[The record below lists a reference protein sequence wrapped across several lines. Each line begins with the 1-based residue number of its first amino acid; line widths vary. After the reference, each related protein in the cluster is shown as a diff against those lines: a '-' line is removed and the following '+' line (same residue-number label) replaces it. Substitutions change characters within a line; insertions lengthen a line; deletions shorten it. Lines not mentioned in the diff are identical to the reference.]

1 MRSFINK
8 RPIFCYYGVRQIHLI
23 WMENYFMK
31 NDLDYGTI
39 GVRVRAARKKLGL
52 TQEDLANRTE
62 LTVPYIS
69 NIENNHTKLSLVT
82 ITAIANALETTIDSL
97 MYDNLN
103 VLTTQ
108 YDADIKD
115 IVDDCTD
122 REKAIILDVVRQ
134 LKVSLRSN

>member
-1 MRSFINK
+1 MIDNYVTGAQIKNLRENK
-8 RPIFCYYGVRQIHLI
+8 
-23 WMENYFMK
+23 K
-31 NDLDYGTI
+31 
-39 GVRVRAARKKLGL
+39 L
-52 TQEDLANRTE
+52 TQEELANRTE

-134 LKVSLRSN
+134 LKVSLRQN

>member
-1 MRSFINK
+1 
-8 RPIFCYYGVRQIHLI
+8 
-23 WMENYFMK
+23 MK
-31 NDLDYGTI
+31 NELDYGTI

-52 TQEDLANRTE
+52 TQEELANRTE

-82 ITAIANALETTIDSL
+82 ITEIANALETTIDSL
-97 MYDNLN
+97 MYDNLK

-115 IVDDCTD
+115 VVDDCTD
-122 REKAIILDVVRQ
+122 HEKAIILDVVKQ
-134 LKVSLRSN
+134 LKQSLRKN

>member
-1 MRSFINK
+1 
-8 RPIFCYYGVRQIHLI
+8 
-23 WMENYFMK
+23 MK
-31 NDLDYGTI
+31 NELDYGTI

-52 TQEDLANRTE
+52 TQEELANRTE

-82 ITAIANALETTIDSL
+82 ITATANALDTTIDSL
-97 MYDNLN
+97 MYDNLK

-115 IVDDCTD
+115 VVDDCTD
-122 REKAIILDVVRQ
+122 HEKAIILDVVKQ
-134 LKVSLRSN
+134 LKQSLREN

>member
-1 MRSFINK
+1 MEDELTLWILR
-8 RPIFCYYGVRQIHLI
+8 GIH
-23 WMENYFMK
+23 YMK

-39 GVRVRAARKKLGL
+39 VVRVRAARKKLGL
-52 TQEDLANRTE
+52 TQEELANRTE

-82 ITAIANALETTIDSL
+82 ITAIANALDTTIDSL
-97 MYDNLN
+97 MYDNLK

-115 IVDDCTD
+115 VVDDCTD
-122 REKAIILDVVRQ
+122 HEKAIILDVVKQ
-134 LKVSLRSN
+134 LKKSLREN

>member
-1 MRSFINK
+1 MKDELTLWILR
-8 RPIFCYYGVRQIHLI
+8 GIH
-23 WMENYFMK
+23 YMK

-39 GVRVRAARKKLGL
+39 VVRVRAARKKLGL
-52 TQEDLANRTE
+52 TQEELANRTE

-82 ITAIANALETTIDSL
+82 ITAIANALDTTIDSL
-97 MYDNLN
+97 MYDNLK

-115 IVDDCTD
+115 VVDDCTD
-122 REKAIILDVVRQ
+122 HEKAIILDVVKQ
-134 LKVSLRSN
+134 LKKSLREN

>member
-1 MRSFINK
+1 MLLWSTANT
-8 RPIFCYYGVRQIHLI
+8 L
-23 WMENYFMK
+23 N
-31 NDLDYGTI
+31 LDGELFYEE
-39 GVRVRAARKKLGL
+39 RFRLLGL
-52 TQEDLANRTE
+52 TQEELANRTE

-122 REKAIILDVVRQ
+122 KEKAIILDVVRQ

>member
-1 MRSFINK
+1 
-8 RPIFCYYGVRQIHLI
+8 
-23 WMENYFMK
+23 MK

-39 GVRVRAARKKLGL
+39 GVRVRATRKKLGL

-122 REKAIILDVVRQ
+122 KEKAIILDVVRQ

>member
-1 MRSFINK
+1 
-8 RPIFCYYGVRQIHLI
+8 
-23 WMENYFMK
+23 MK
-31 NDLDYGTI
+31 NELDYGTI

-52 TQEDLANRTE
+52 TQEELANRTE

-82 ITAIANALETTIDSL
+82 ITATANALDTTIDSL
-97 MYDNLN
+97 MYDNLK

-115 IVDDCTD
+115 VVDDCTD
-122 REKAIILDVVRQ
+122 HEKAIILDVVKQ
-134 LKVSLRSN
+134 LKKSLREN

>member
-1 MRSFINK
+1 
-8 RPIFCYYGVRQIHLI
+8 
-23 WMENYFMK
+23 MK

-52 TQEDLANRTE
+52 TQEELANRTE

-82 ITAIANALETTIDSL
+82 ITAFANALETTIDSL

>member
-1 MRSFINK
+1 
-8 RPIFCYYGVRQIHLI
+8 
-23 WMENYFMK
+23 MK
-31 NDLDYGTI
+31 NEIDYGTI
-39 GVRVRAARKKLGL
+39 GVRVRAARKKLGMTQDKLAAL
-52 TQEDLANRTE
+52 TD

-82 ITAIANALETTIDSL
+82 ITSLANALETTIDSL

-115 IVDDCTD
+115 VVDDCTD
-122 REKAIILDVVRQ
+122 REKEIILEVVKQ
-134 LKVSLRSN
+134 LKMSLREHG